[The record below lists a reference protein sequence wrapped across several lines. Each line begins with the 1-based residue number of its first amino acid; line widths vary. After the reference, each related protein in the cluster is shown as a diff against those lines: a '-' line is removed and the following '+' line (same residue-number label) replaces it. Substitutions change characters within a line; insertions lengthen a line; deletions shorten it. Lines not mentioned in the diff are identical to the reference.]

1 MNHTPGLWQVSP
13 EDPRG
18 CCVIAKGGPT
28 IADVG
33 PVVRGDW
40 KANAS
45 LIAAAPELLEAL
57 RSCLSAMDMQE
68 KRETEE
74 FHIPQHSAWHIWSE
88 AKTKADAAISRCEQ
102 DGS

>member
-1 MNHTPGLWQVSP
+1 
-13 EDPRG
+13 
-18 CCVIAKGGPT
+18 
-28 IADVG
+28 
-33 PVVRGDW
+33 
-40 KANAS
+40 
-45 LIAAAPELLEAL
+45 
-57 RSCLSAMDMQE
+57 MDMQE